1 MMGVARGRSGGANGG
16 WVWLGAEVVGL
27 MEDGCG

>member
-1 MMGVARGRSGGANGG
+1 MARGRSGGANGG

-27 MEDGCG
+27 TEDGCR

>member
-1 MMGVARGRSGGANGG
+1 MARCRSGGANGG

-27 MEDGCG
+27 TEDGCG